1 MNDRIDWITRR
12 RRHSTIMLILL
23 LAVIPLLHISAADE
37 ADPPKRSDPISFAGS
52 FTKASLKNGQESLLL
67 TGGAWLT
74 SGSIRIEADTI
85 EIFGQDSRYVQARGA
100 VRLDDTERDL
110 TLTANMINLDRID
123 SSLTVNGWVEMSDR
137 KNEIVARGSYLR
149 NDQET
154 GIILI
159 QIGVSI
165 AKITDDG
172 IMYCNAD
179 SAVYDSEQELLEL
192 TGGAV
197 VELKTSVYRAA
208 RILVDLTTNNVTLTG
223 KVSGS
228 IDGQQ

>member
-1 MNDRIDWITRR
+1 MSDRIVWIKG
-12 RRHSTIMLILL
+12 RRHLVLLSLL
-23 LAVIPLLHISAADE
+23 LLLLVSPIVLLTAADE
-37 ADPPKRSDPISFAGS
+37 TTQPTKSDPISFAGS
-52 FTKASLKNGQESLLL
+52 HTKASLKNGQESLLL

-85 EIFGQDSRYVQARGA
+85 EIFGLNSRYVQARGA
-100 VRLDDTERDL
+100 VRLDDSERDL
-110 TLTANMINLDRID
+110 TIDANMINLDRQD
-123 SSLTVNGWVEMSDR
+123 SSLTINGWVEMSDR

-149 NDQET
+149 NDQNT

-165 AKITDDG
+165 AKITEDG
-172 IMYCNAD
+172 IMYCSAD

-192 TGGAV
+192 TGQAV
-197 VELKTSVYRAA
+197 VELGSSIYRAA
-208 RILVDLTTNNVTLTG
+208 RILVDLTTNDVTLTG

-228 IDGQQ
+228 IDGT